1 MTRDLR
7 KYTRQTNVRL
17 IVGALLLLFIVGDG
31 LIYFLY
37 GGGAAVMGL
46 LCLLAA
52 LVPVG
57 LTALVLLL
65 MDWIRKRAD
74 RD

>member
-7 KYTRQTNVRL
+7 KYTRQTNLRL

-37 GGGAAVMGL
+37 GGGAALMGL

-57 LTALVLLL
+57 LTVLVLLL
-65 MDWIRKRAD
+65 MDWIQKRAD